1 MGSLNCSCV
10 NQVTEKQNQFC
21 FESEERNNQEEIL
34 NNIKEKLNEKYEG
47 EKPFISIEPITEGEF
62 NENLYRFSNIKEL
75 FEEYD
80 SQISEQSQKNLP
92 TANLSTS
99 MEPKDKEL
107 IELQSPIKLSQKDEQ
122 FDLFKGFVNKNYNLS
137 GKGCY
142 ITNDYLYYGYFHNS
156 DYNGKGIMINKDG
169 SSLFGDWVN
178 NLCTGKGIL
187 KVNNAFEYEGD
198 FVENKKHGY
207 GVEKYPEGSRYEGE
221 FRNNKKNGKGKYII
235 SKGETY
241 EGEFKDDLFDGEGI
255 YKWPSESREYIGQF
269 KNGNMN
275 GKGINKFK
283 DGSIYEGYYK
293 NGLKHGFGKY
303 SWPNGKVFYGNW
315 LNNKLHG
322 NGYYEMDNE
331 KYHITFRFGKIIS
344 TRKAIDDSKRVK
356 FKFDNIVNKENLEN
370 GEQYICS
377 ICNSILKDPSKCE
390 SCSKNY
396 CADCLK
402 NGNEYKKCLN
412 CGKNE
417 YEENLDLLHELIS
430 KIKVYC
436 DVCQT
441 ELDYKSAINHC
452 HT

>member
-1 MGSLNCSCV
+1 
-10 NQVTEKQNQFC
+10 
-21 FESEERNNQEEIL
+21 
-34 NNIKEKLNEKYEG
+34 
-47 EKPFISIEPITEGEF
+47 
-62 NENLYRFSNIKEL
+62 
-75 FEEYD
+75 
-80 SQISEQSQKNLP
+80 
-92 TANLSTS
+92 
-99 MEPKDKEL
+99 
-107 IELQSPIKLSQKDEQ
+107 
-122 FDLFKGFVNKNYNLS
+122 
-137 GKGCY
+137 
-142 ITNDYLYYGYFHNS
+142 
-156 DYNGKGIMINKDG
+156 
-169 SSLFGDWVN
+169 
-178 NLCTGKGIL
+178 
-187 KVNNAFEYEGD
+187 
-198 FVENKKHGY
+198 
-207 GVEKYPEGSRYEGE
+207 
-221 FRNNKKNGKGKYII
+221 
-235 SKGETY
+235 
-241 EGEFKDDLFDGEGI
+241 
-255 YKWPSESREYIGQF
+255 
-269 KNGNMN
+269 MN